1 MKTLGWIALIVGLLG
16 CIWAGVI
23 GTVDGESHGIAA
35 IGVAIAA
42 FAAVLAGVKLIELG

>member
-1 MKTLGWIALIVGLLG
+1 MKIFGWIVLIVGLLG

-23 GTVDGESHGIAA
+23 GTVGGESHGIAA

-42 FAAVLAGVKLIELG
+42 FATVLAGVKLTELG